1 MYQGCDQILMS
12 TLISKKLGVYKNIR
26 NTVHINSIFVCVGKR
41 IDCNFRNVPV
51 SGFKKT
57 SSKKIKIANFYLLF
71 RVYLKKPNLPSLT
84 LYDAM
89 YVLTMKKNF
98 CDYHQSSI
106 CLVSC
111 HSNRLCSWFNLE
123 DMHLKEHKF
132 RLTYWCGKYVIW
144 KKTTLRVFVA
154 IWRWMSTMILIQW
167 SKQEQ
172 IICWWLCNG
181 YIQVRDHPYNYV
193 SKGTGQVGS

>member
-1 MYQGCDQILMS
+1 MQ
-12 TLISKKLGVYKNIR
+12 
-26 NTVHINSIFVCVGKR
+26 
-41 IDCNFRNVPV
+41 
-51 SGFKKT
+51 
-57 SSKKIKIANFYLLF
+57 
-71 RVYLKKPNLPSLT
+71 
-84 LYDAM
+84 
-89 YVLTMKKNF
+89 KNF
-98 CDYHQSSI
+98 CDYRQSSI

-181 YIQVRDHPYNYV
+181 YIQVRDHPYITSAKGLGRWGQKMAIFTDVQYCLCWRRVGGSEKVQKCAAVIWGWSV
-193 SKGTGQVGS
+193 SLKSFQYRGWVPKFATHKSPFYQPF